1 MIKKSKINKSKILYR
16 KAKKIIP
23 GGNMLLSKRPELFL
37 PRGWPAYFSKTSGCQ
52 VWDIDGNKYYDLSL
66 MGVGTNI
73 LGYSYQPVD
82 QAVRKVIKQGNL
94 SSLNCPEEVILAE
107 KLIKLHPW
115 ANKVKLA
122 RTGGEANAVAIRIAR
137 AASGKDNVAFCGY
150 HGWHDW
156 YLATNLQKNKNL
168 NNHLLKNIPTSGVPE
183 NLKGSIFPF
192 KYNDYAGLKNLIKR
206 RNIGVICMEVMRNE
220 QPKNNFLQK
229 IRNLCNEKGIVLIFD
244 ECTSGF
250 RKNYGGLHMYFKV
263 IPDIALFGKAL
274 GNGYAITA
282 IIGKKNVMEYAQKSF
297 ISSTFWTERIGPSAA
312 ITTLNEM
319 KKLKSWK
326 IIEKNG
332 NYIVENWKNIAKQYG
347 LKIDVY
353 GLPSLCSFKIK
364 SKNSQKYKTF
374 ITQEMLKKGFL
385 ASNAIYS
392 SVSHSKL
399 ILDKYFENLEKIF
412 KIISECEDGNKIDKF
427 LNHPVCHS
435 GLERLN

>member
-37 PRGWPAYFSKTSGCQ
+37 PHGWPAYFSKTSGCQ

-73 LGYSYQPVD
+73 LGYSYYPVD

-192 KYNDYAGLKNLIKR
+192 KYNDYAGLKNLIKK

-229 IRNLCNEKGIVLIFD
+229 IRN
-244 ECTSGF
+244 
-250 RKNYGGLHMYFKV
+250 
-263 IPDIALFGKAL
+263 
-274 GNGYAITA
+274 
-282 IIGKKNVMEYAQKSF
+282 
-297 ISSTFWTERIGPSAA
+297 
-312 ITTLNEM
+312 
-319 KKLKSWK
+319 
-326 IIEKNG
+326 
-332 NYIVENWKNIAKQYG
+332 
-347 LKIDVY
+347 
-353 GLPSLCSFKIK
+353 
-364 SKNSQKYKTF
+364 
-374 ITQEMLKKGFL
+374 
-385 ASNAIYS
+385 
-392 SVSHSKL
+392 
-399 ILDKYFENLEKIF
+399 
-412 KIISECEDGNKIDKF
+412 
-427 LNHPVCHS
+427 
-435 GLERLN
+435 